1 MHKKIS
7 GLILVFFLLSG
18 FQFNVQPP
26 EEKIRTGKITLKIL
40 RSERWYRIGYRNYK
54 PDISVIDSLKL
65 VKGYTLLVFGGNW
78 CSDTRTQLPAMMKV
92 LKLTGLNKNSQIFFI
107 DRKKE
112 CPNCGD
118 FDPKKYKIEFV
129 PTFIVLDSNGN
140 EKGRIIETPKRTLE
154 KDLLKIL
161 SQP

>member
-7 GLILVFFLLSG
+7 GLILVFFLFTG
-18 FQFNVQPP
+18 FQFNSQPP
-26 EEKIRTGKITLKIL
+26 EEKILTGKITAKTL
-40 RSERWYRIGYRNYK
+40 RSERWYRVGYRNYK
-54 PDISVIDSLKL
+54 PDNTVIDSLKL
-65 VKGYTLLVFGGNW
+65 FKGYTLLIFGGNW

-92 LKLTGLNKNSQIFFI
+92 LKLLGLEKQCQIYFT

-129 PTFIVLDSNGN
+129 PTFIVLDSTGK
-140 EKGRIIETPKRTLE
+140 EKGRIIETPKSTLE

>member
-7 GLILVFFLLSG
+7 GLIIAFFLFTG
-18 FQFNVQPP
+18 FQFKAQPP
-26 EEKIRTGKITLKIL
+26 EEKILTGKITSKTLQ
-40 RSERWYRIGYRNYK
+40 SERWYRVGCRKYK
-54 PDISVIDSLKL
+54 PNKNVIDSLKSF
-65 VKGYTLLVFGGNW
+65 KGYTLLIFGGNW
-78 CSDTRTQLPAMMKV
+78 CSDTRTQLPAMLKV
-92 LKLTGLNKNSQIFFI
+92 LKLTDLDKNPLIFFT

-112 CPNCGD
+112 CSNCGD
-118 FDPKKYKIEFV
+118 FDPKKYNIEFV
-129 PTFIVLDSNGN
+129 PTFIVLDSTGK

>member
-7 GLILVFFLLSG
+7 GLILAFFLFTG
-18 FQFNVQPP
+18 FQFKAQPP
-26 EEKIRTGKITLKIL
+26 EEKILTGKITAKTL
-40 RSERWYRIGYRNYK
+40 RSERWYRVGFRKYK
-54 PDISVIDSLKL
+54 PNNNVIDSLKSF
-65 VKGYTLLVFGGNW
+65 KGYTLLIFGGNW
-78 CSDTRTQLPAMMKV
+78 CSDTRTQLPAMLKV
-92 LKLTGLNKNSQIFFI
+92 LKLTDLDKNPLIFFT

-112 CPNCGD
+112 CSNCGD
-118 FDPKKYKIEFV
+118 FDPKKYNIEFV
-129 PTFIVLDSNGN
+129 PTFIVLDSTGK

>member
-7 GLILVFFLLSG
+7 GLIIVFFLLTG
-18 FQFNVQPP
+18 FQFKAQPP
-26 EEKIRTGKITLKIL
+26 EEKILTGKITSKTLQ
-40 RSERWYRIGYRNYK
+40 SERWYRVGCRNYK
-54 PDISVIDSLKL
+54 PNKNVIDSLKTF
-65 VKGYTLLVFGGNW
+65 KGYTLLIFGGNW

-92 LKLTGLNKNSQIFFI
+92 LKLTGLDKNTQIFFT

-118 FDPKKYKIEFV
+118 FDPKKYNILYV
-129 PTFIVLDSNGN
+129 PTFIIMDSTGK
-140 EKGRIIETPKRTLE
+140 EKGRIVETPKLSLE

-161 SQP
+161 NQP

>member
-7 GLILVFFLLSG
+7 GLIIVFFLLTG
-18 FQFNVQPP
+18 FQFKAQPP
-26 EEKIRTGKITLKIL
+26 EEKILTGKITSKTLQ
-40 RSERWYRIGYRNYK
+40 SERWYRVGCRNYK
-54 PDISVIDSLKL
+54 PNKNVIDSLKTF
-65 VKGYTLLVFGGNW
+65 KGYTLLIFGGNW

-92 LKLTGLNKNSQIFFI
+92 LKLTGLDKNTQIFFT

-129 PTFIVLDSNGN
+129 PTFIVLDPNGN